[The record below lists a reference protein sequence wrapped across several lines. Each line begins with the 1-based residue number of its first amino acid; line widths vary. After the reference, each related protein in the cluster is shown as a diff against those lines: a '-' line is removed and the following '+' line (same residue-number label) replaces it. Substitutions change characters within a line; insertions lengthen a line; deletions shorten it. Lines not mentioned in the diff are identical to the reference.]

1 MHELFEP
8 CIAHRLRFR
17 PDVDGIATAQ
27 AILESIP
34 APAWKKPT
42 LVSAED
48 DLLDAHVPEP
58 LSADLPGVSRLQRRL
73 EST

>member
-1 MHELFEP
+1 MP
-8 CIAHRLRFR
+8 CLAHRMQFQ
-17 PDVDGIATAQ
+17 PEVDGIATAQ